1 MGKAAVLS
9 TINDIFNLNME
20 SLIELNNQCH
30 EHLRESNRKKD
41 AMLGFYLSAT
51 FIMFGLIGNSSNLF
65 KTSIIMWVCFAAV
78 AIAGIC
84 LGAILTMYRGWHGL
98 YIITSVVLQ
107 ELITKG
113 EQKISNKFIRDIDFK
128 FCSLFSVEFLLFL
141 FSQIFVGL
149 NLYVMFY
156 ILPLIVEKST
166 NIFYSKEL
174 CNTVSWGLF
183 WLFIFEF
190 SLHIVAMII
199 LDNFKKKGKLN
210 EKYLWLLNGKIENK

>member
-1 MGKAAVLS
+1 
-9 TINDIFNLNME
+9 ME

-65 KTSIIMWVCFAAV
+65 KTSIIMWVCFASV

-107 ELITKG
+107 ELITT
-113 EQKISNKFIRDIDFK
+113 EQQKISNKFISEINFK
-128 FCSLFSVEFLLFL
+128 FCSVFSVEFLMFL

-156 ILPLIVEKST
+156 TLPMIVEKST
-166 NIFYSKEL
+166 IYIYSKEFCEIFSYVL
-174 CNTVSWGLF
+174 LGI
-183 WLFIFEF
+183 FIVEF
-190 SLHIVAMII
+190 FLHIVAMII
-199 LDNFKKKGKLN
+199 LDNFKKNGELN
-210 EKYLWLLNGKIENK
+210 EKYLWLLVGKIVYT

>member
-1 MGKAAVLS
+1 MKL
-9 TINDIFNLNME
+9 IMD

-30 EHLRESNRKKD
+30 EHMRESNRKKD

-65 KTSIIMWVCFAAV
+65 KTSIIMWVCFASV

-107 ELITKG
+107 ELIKT
-113 EQKISNKFIRDIDFK
+113 EQQKISNKFICEINFK
-128 FCSLFSVEFLLFL
+128 FCSPFSVEFLMFL

-156 ILPLIVEKST
+156 TLPMIVEKST
-166 NIFYSKEL
+166 IYIYSKEFCEIFSYVL
-174 CNTVSWGLF
+174 LGI
-183 WLFIFEF
+183 FIVEF
-190 SLHIVAMII
+190 FLHIVAMII
-199 LDNFKKKGKLN
+199 LDNFKKNGELN
-210 EKYLWLLNGKIENK
+210 EKYLWLLVGKIVYT